1 MGYKARQSR
10 YSDLKDEVPPGGVF
24 ENVAQSKK
32 PDSQK
37 LPFSCKYVDFKCN
50 KKNHSL
56 YLKENQWYFS
66 VFGVGTARFQEV
78 FNTF

>member
-56 YLKENQWYFS
+56 VQNHCFQYNQIGLHY
-66 VFGVGTARFQEV
+66 
-78 FNTF
+78 